1 MNFKPHISIFIA
13 TTLSVISL
21 SSCSIFETRFGNC
34 AKIAEKIMRA
44 SLKEARSIGDKYIET
59 IRVSDMSGGV
69 VYLFIDRTGDLSI
82 EQESK
87 DLMGFYYADGLIDSP
102 NKVVCPAGVAKTI
115 VTESE
120 LGMRPFAQFRKYV
133 LTEENG
139 KITYGEK

>member
-1 MNFKPHISIFIA
+1 MNFKPYISIFIA
-13 TTLSVISL
+13 ITLSVISL

-44 SLKEARSIGDKYIET
+44 SLKEARSIGDEYIET

-87 DLMGFYYADGLIDSP
+87 DLMGFYYADG
-102 NKVVCPAGVAKTI
+102 KVWYMII
-115 VTESE
+115 VICK
-120 LGMRPFAQFRKYV
+120 A
-133 LTEENG
+133 
-139 KITYGEK
+139 